1 MIRVI
6 DEAGELVEENSLRF
20 LEGDT
25 VLRQVGAS
33 LVPIPGKLNIAHSI
47 ILAIPDRSG
56 HLPRAIVFRQSS
68 ASPSPSTPVRPPLSE
83 QSRNVRLPKEYLARQ
98 RFRIAPEQSCHSPHH
113 SALSHRGLVPSRPQ
127 FNAPKGSLDGWA
139 RCNTMHLEGNGKS
152 HPILA

>member
-68 ASPSPSTPVRPPLSE
+68 ASPSPSTPVRPPLAPGRGFSYIHFVNIE
-83 QSRNVRLPKEYLARQ
+83 FRL
-98 RFRIAPEQSCHSPHH
+98 
-113 SALSHRGLVPSRPQ
+113 
-127 FNAPKGSLDGWA
+127 D
-139 RCNTMHLEGNGKS
+139 
-152 HPILA
+152 